1 MRLSKLSIVTTLYYS
16 APYLREF
23 YLRVCRAA
31 DQLTSDYDITFVNDG
46 SPDDSLGIARS
57 LVAQDRRVRVIDL
70 SRNYGHHKAIMTGL
84 AHTTGDVVFLID
96 CDLEEE
102 PEWLNRFAAQMCATE
117 ADVVYGM
124 PEQRKG
130 NLIER
135 ISGSV
140 FFWLYNALSAHR
152 VPPNW
157 TIARLMTRRYVDAL
171 VQHRDTEIFLGG
183 LWVFTGFLQVPVTVT
198 KVHKGLSTY
207 SFARKIAA
215 TANAITSFSN
225 KPLVLIFYLGTSIS
239 ALAGLAAGYLIVR
252 SLVWGDFLI
261 GWPSVIVSIWL
272 LGGLMLFCQG
282 MIGIYLAKVFME
294 TKRRPYTTI
303 RAVYEQTPSL
313 VDNVMAE
320 RQEEEGRKG

>member
-1 MRLSKLSIVTTLYYS
+1 MKLSIVTTLYYS
-16 APYLREF
+16 APYLHEF

-46 SPDDSLGIARS
+46 SPDESLSIARS

-84 AHTTGDVVFLID
+84 AHTIGDLVFLID

-102 PEWLNRFAAQMCATE
+102 PEWLNRFAAQMRETE

-130 NLIER
+130 DLIER
-135 ISGSV
+135 VSGGA
-140 FFWLYNALSAHR
+140 FFWLYNSLSDNH

-157 TIARLMTRRYVDAL
+157 TITRLMTRRYVDAL

-183 LWVFTGFLQVPVTVT
+183 LWVLTGFLQVPVAVT
-198 KVHKGLSTY
+198 KAHKGSSTY

-215 TANAITSFSN
+215 AANAITSFSN
-225 KPLVLIFYLGTSIS
+225 KPLVFIFYLGTSLS
-239 ALAGLAAGYLIVR
+239 ALAGLAAFYLIVR

-282 MIGIYLAKVFME
+282 VIGIYLAKVFME

-303 RAVYEQTPSL
+303 RAVYEQTSSL
-313 VDNVMAE
+313 ACNATLE
-320 RQEEEGRKG
+320 RPEDEGRKE